1 MVKQNDSVDLVTEAQ
16 SGNRE
21 SMSRLAVRI
30 HDRLYPYLYRVTS
43 DHHVSQ
49 DLLQEVLLT
58 MLRCVSRLER
68 PESFWPWICAVAQS
82 KICQH
87 FRSQRQTDLLRSGL
101 FEAEYRRR
109 RPSDD
114 RMVLKSVIGKER
126 MEDICV
132 AVRELDQRNRDV
144 LQLRYFERMPYSE
157 IASVMRCTAQQAR
170 TRCFRAKESLRDNP
184 RVAAWAKD

>member
-49 DLLQEVLLT
+49 ELLQEVLLT
-58 MLRCVSRLER
+58 MVRCVSRLDR

-82 KICQH
+82 KISQH
-87 FRSQRQTDLLRSGL
+87 FRNQRQGELLRSAA
-101 FEAEYRRR
+101 FEGEYRCR
-109 RPSDD
+109 RPGND
-114 RMVLKSVIGKER
+114 RMVLESGIGKER
-126 MEDICV
+126 VEDICV
-132 AVRELDQRNRDV
+132 AVRGLDRRHRDV
-144 LQLRYFERMPYSE
+144 LQLRYFECMPYSE
-157 IASVMRCTAQQAR
+157 IASVMGCTPQQAR

-184 RVAAWAKD
+184 RVAAWAQD